1 MSCLPPDN
9 YEGGSTVEIG
19 KDSERGTTER
29 KLLDEQP
36 LKDADEAPD
45 PQIRKEKIDRLAIA
59 AQMAVEATLRV
70 KIESLV

>member
-1 MSCLPPDN
+1 MQDSGESDNRMSCLPPDN

-45 PQIRKEKIDRLAIA
+45 P
-59 AQMAVEATLRV
+59 
-70 KIESLV
+70 